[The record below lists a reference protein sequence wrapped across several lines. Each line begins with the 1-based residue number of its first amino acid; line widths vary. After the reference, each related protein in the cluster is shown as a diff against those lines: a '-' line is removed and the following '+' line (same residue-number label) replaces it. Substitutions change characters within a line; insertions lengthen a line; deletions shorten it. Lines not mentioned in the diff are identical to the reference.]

1 MYEITRTRVHA
12 HKERGIIMDDKI
24 SALVKNCDLSKPMF
38 RARSS
43 EVFDLGD
50 EKVLKLYFDD
60 VSKDNVDI
68 ELLNT
73 VVAFETG
80 ATPMECFG
88 KVEAGGRQGLV
99 FKKLYGGSLTDMPM
113 KNPLILFKAGKIIAS
128 LHTKVHSAHSDKLR
142 DVREVA
148 LSTLDNGLFAFLS
161 DDEMEKLKNYI
172 SALPEADNI
181 IHLDFHTDNILC
193 DGENYQVI
201 DWMTACKGRPEAE
214 LAMMHFLFHDAEL
227 FPGSSKMK
235 ILFMSAIRV
244 FIYNGF
250 IKNYVKMN
258 KGVTKDSHKPWDVV
272 AYVLRLGIWD
282 IESERELL
290 QNKIRTEIKNI
301 K

>member
-1 MYEITRTRVHA
+1 
-12 HKERGIIMDDKI
+12 MDEKI
-24 SALVKNCDLSKPMF
+24 LTLVKNCDLSKPMF

-50 EKVLKLYFDD
+50 EKVLKLYFDS
-60 VSKDNVDI
+60 VSKENVDI

-73 VVAFETG
+73 TVAFETG
-80 ATPMECFG
+80 CTPMECFG
-88 KVEAGGRQGLV
+88 KVEVNGRQGLV
-99 FKKLYGGSLTDMPM
+99 FKKLYGESLTNMPM
-113 KNPLILFKAGKIIAS
+113 KNPAILFTAGKIIAA
-128 LHTKVHSAHSDKLR
+128 LHTHVHSAHSDKLR
-142 DVREVA
+142 DVRQVA
-148 LSTLDNGLFAFLS
+148 LETLDNGLFTFLS
-161 DDEMEKLKNYI
+161 TEESEKLKNYI

-181 IHLDFHTDNILC
+181 IHLDFHTDNIMC
-193 DGENYQVI
+193 DGNKYQVI

-227 FPGSSKMK
+227 FPGSSKLK
-235 ILFMSAIRV
+235 IFLMSTVRV

-258 KGVTKDSHKPWDVV
+258 KGFSKDSHKPWDVV

-282 IESERELL
+282 IVSERELL
-290 QNKIRTEIKNI
+290 QNKIKAEIKNI